1 MSEEFMMRLSG
12 MLRCGLGAGLLILLL
27 GGTARAGPIYSFA
40 FDQSSYSVAPGGTV
54 EVNVLLRE
62 TLGAGDVSVLATQGL
77 FSAGVRVTFDDPPR
91 PTSPAQVQST
101 ADIHGNPAFDLRFGP
116 RIFLDAGSSAGLLE
130 SIDFTN
136 PQGVHGS
143 GGPVTFDVFLGSFTF
158 TAGLVPDEV
167 TNIRATRFS
176 PGSQEIITN
185 NTGDALDGLVADA
198 HATIMTTPTVPEPS
212 TLVLLGTGI
221 LGLAGYAWRRRT
233 IAK

>member
-1 MSEEFMMRLSG
+1 MMGVLRLLG
-12 MLRCGLGAGLLILLL
+12 YGLGVGLVAMLL
-27 GGTARAGPIYSFA
+27 GGTARGEPIYSFA

-54 EVNVLLRE
+54 DVKVSLRE

-77 FSAGVRVTFDDPPR
+77 FSAGVRVTFDDLPR

-101 ADIHGNPAFDLRFGP
+101 ADIHGNPGFDLHSGP
-116 RIFLDAGSSAGLLE
+116 RTFLTAGSSAGLLE

-167 TNIRATRFS
+167 TEIRATRFS

-185 NTGDALDGLVADA
+185 ETGDALDGLMADA

-212 TLVLLGTGI
+212 TLALLGTGI